1 MPVSVPTPAA
11 RYLEDGYLAVRG
23 MSSPFAARIIVAL
36 LARQTASGVRGH
48 VAEIG
53 VFEGRLLIA
62 MALTLADGERALAI
76 DHFAWPDPGVRGR
89 FEANLAA
96 HGVPAGRVVVRQGD
110 SRLLTPRRLIA
121 ALGGPVRFF
130 HVDGEHTAE
139 HLAGDLRLAAAA
151 AAPEGVVAL
160 DDMLHPGYPTLV
172 LTVHAFLDAN
182 PEWRVLAIV
191 DRQDIVGAAKYLLC
205 RGPAVEGYAAWLR
218 AAFAAQVWPLGADF
232 GAYRALVLT
241 PEPRLADIG

>member
-1 MPVSVPTPAA
+1 VPTPAA

-160 DDMLHPGYPTLV
+160 DDMLHPGYPTLA

-182 PEWRVLAIV
+182 
-191 DRQDIVGAAKYLLC
+191 QC
-205 RGPAVEGYAAWLR
+205 SGPASPEGLSRAGAEGARR
-218 AAFAAQVWPLGADF
+218 AAREAAGTRPGHEHLC
-232 GAYRALVLT
+232 
-241 PEPRLADIG
+241 PHPRRPSP